1 MIDFESTFKI
11 ALRSLRINKMRSI
24 LTSLGIII
32 GVSAVIVMLAVGEG
46 AKYKIS
52 KDISSMGS
60 NLLMVMSGAST
71 SGGVRLGGGT
81 QPTLRMKDAEAIAKE
96 CPSVLDVAPIVS
108 GSKQLVFS
116 NQNWSTGVYGIT
128 PSYLSIGLWEIDEG
142 RAITSEDL
150 QNATKVAVLGA
161 TVVTNL
167 FGDLDP
173 VGKTIRI
180 EGMPFK
186 VVGVLKSKG
195 QSGMGQDKDDTVLI
209 PITTAQKK
217 LFGSEFPGVVK
228 FINVQAKSDDTLT
241 SAQEEIEALLRE
253 RHNISR
259 NKDDDFTIR
268 NFTEMMETVKK
279 TVATMTLLLGS
290 IASVSLLVGGIGIM
304 NIMLVSV
311 TERTKEI
318 GIRMAIGAKA
328 MDIRTQFLIEAL
340 LLSLA
345 GGLVGVVLGV
355 LIAEAIQLAVGL
367 NIFITPMSIILSFG
381 FSGIVGIG
389 FGYYPAY
396 KASLLNPIDA
406 LRYE

>member
-1 MIDFESTFKI
+1 MEIVSTFKI

-32 GVSAVIVMLAVGEG
+32 GVSAVIIMLSVGEG
-46 AKYKIS
+46 AKGKIS

-71 SGGVRLGGGT
+71 SGGVRMNIGS
-81 QPTLRMKDAEAIAKE
+81 QPTLTIKDAEAILKY
-96 CPSVLDVAPIVS
+96 CPSVLDVAPILS
-108 GSKQLVFS
+108 GNKQIIFA

-128 PSYLSIGLWEIDEG
+128 PSYLTLGLWEIEDG
-142 RAITSEDL
+142 RAITLEDVK
-150 QNATKVAVLGA
+150 NTMKVAILGS

-173 VGKTIRI
+173 IGRKIRI
-180 EGMPFK
+180 GGMPFK
-186 VVGVLKSKG
+186 VIGILQSKG
-195 QSGMGQDKDDTVLI
+195 QSGMGQDRDDTVLI

-217 LFGSEFPGVVK
+217 LFGSDFPGVVK
-228 FINVQAKSDDTLT
+228 FINVQAKSEETIT
-241 SAQEEIEALLRE
+241 SAEEEIKALLRD
-253 RHNISR
+253 RHNIGQ
-259 NKDDDFTIR
+259 NKEEDFTIR

-311 TERTKEI
+311 TERTREI

-328 MDIRTQFLIEAL
+328 MDIRLQFLIEAL

-345 GGLVGVVLGV
+345 GGLVGIILGV
-355 LIAEAIQLAVGL
+355 SVSKIINLCSDLTTIIS
-367 NIFITPMSIILSFG
+367 PMSIFLSFG
-381 FSGIVGIG
+381 FSGLVGIG
-389 FGYYPAY
+389 FGFYPAY

>member
-1 MIDFESTFKI
+1 MIDFKSTFKI
-11 ALRSLRINKMRSI
+11 ALRSLRINKMRSV

-32 GVSAVIVMLAVGEG
+32 GVSAVIIMLSVGEG
-46 AKYKIS
+46 AKGKIS

-71 SGGVRLGGGT
+71 SGGVRLGGGSK
-81 QPTLRMKDAEAIAKE
+81 PTLTVKDAEAIAKD
-96 CPSVLDVAPIVS
+96 CPSVLNVAPIIS
-108 GSKQLVFS
+108 GSKQVVFA
-116 NQNWSTGVYGIT
+116 NQNWSTGIYGIT
-128 PSYLSIGLWEIDEG
+128 PTYITQGLWDIDEG
-142 RAITSEDL
+142 RAITDEDV
-150 QNATKVAVLGA
+150 QNSTKVAVLGA

-180 EGMPFK
+180 AGLPFR

-209 PITTAQKK
+209 PLSTGQKK
-217 LFGSEFPGVVK
+217 LFGTDFPGVVK
-228 FINVQAKSDDTLT
+228 FINVQAKSENDID
-241 SAQEEIEALLRE
+241 SAQDEITEVLHE
-253 RHNISR
+253 RHNIGQ

-268 NFTEMMETVKK
+268 NFTQMLETIKSA
-279 TVATMTLLLGS
+279 TNTMTILLGA

-328 MDIRTQFLIEAL
+328 SDIRMQFLIEAL

-345 GGLVGVVLGV
+345 GGLIGVIIGV
-355 LIAEAIQLAVGL
+355 LVAESVQLFTDLKIV
-367 NIFITPMSIILSFG
+367 IVPFSIIISFG
-381 FSGIVGIG
+381 FSGLVGIG

>member
-1 MIDFESTFKI
+1 MIDFNSTFKI
-11 ALRSLRINKMRSI
+11 ALRSLKVNKMRSI

-32 GVSAVIVMLAVGEG
+32 GVSAVIIMLSVGEG
-46 AKYKIS
+46 AKGKIS

-60 NLLMVMSGAST
+60 NLLMVMSGSSS
-71 SGGVRLGGGT
+71 SGGVRMGGGT
-81 QPTLRMKDAEAIAKE
+81 QPTLKTKDAEAILKE
-96 CPSVLDVAPIVS
+96 CPSVLEVAPIVS
-108 GSKQLVFS
+108 GVKQLIFA

-128 PSYLSIGLWEIDEG
+128 PSYLSVGLWSIEEG
-142 RAITSEDL
+142 RAITTEDVK
-150 QNATKVAVLGA
+150 NSTKVALLGS
-161 TVVTNL
+161 TVTTNL

-180 EGMPFK
+180 SGMPFR
-186 VVGVLKSKG
+186 VIGILKSKG
-195 QSGMGQDKDDTVLI
+195 QSGMGQDKDDTVMI

-217 LFGSEFPGVVK
+217 LFGTEFPGLVK
-228 FINVQAKSDDTLT
+228 FINVQAKDEDSLE
-241 SAQEEIEALLRE
+241 SAQEEITALLRE
-253 RHNISR
+253 RHNIG
-259 NKDDDFTIR
+259 KTEDEDFSIR
-268 NFTEMMETVKK
+268 NFTQMLETIKQA
-279 TVATMTLLLGS
+279 TNTMTILLGS

-328 MDIRTQFLIEAL
+328 MDIRMQFLIEAL

-345 GGLVGVVLGV
+345 GGVIGIIIGVLGAKSV
-355 LIAEAIQLAVGL
+355 QLFSDLTIV
-367 NIFITPMSIILSFG
+367 ISPFSILLSFG
-381 FSGIVGIG
+381 FSGLVGIG
-389 FGYYPAY
+389 FGFYPAY

>member
-1 MIDFESTFKI
+1 MEIVSTFKI

-32 GVSAVIVMLAVGEG
+32 GVSAVIIMLSVGEG
-46 AKYKIS
+46 AKGKIS

-71 SGGVRLGGGT
+71 SGGVRMNLGS
-81 QPTLRMKDAEAIAKE
+81 QPTLTMKDAEAILKD
-96 CPSVLDVAPIVS
+96 CPSVLNVAPILS
-108 GSKQLVFS
+108 GNKQIIFA

-128 PSYLSIGLWEIDEG
+128 PSYLTIGLWEIEDG
-142 RAITSEDL
+142 RAISEEDVK
-150 QNATKVAVLGA
+150 NTMKVAILGS

-173 VGKTIRI
+173 IGRKIRI
-180 EGMPFK
+180 GGMPFK
-186 VVGVLKSKG
+186 VIGILQSKG
-195 QSGMGQDKDDTVLI
+195 QSGMGQDRDDTVLI

-217 LFGSEFPGVVK
+217 LFGSDFPGVVK
-228 FINVQAKSDDTLT
+228 FINVQAKSEDSLY
-241 SAQEEIEALLRE
+241 SAEDEIKALLKD
-253 RHNISR
+253 RHNIGQ
-259 NKDDDFTIR
+259 NKEDDFTIR

-328 MDIRTQFLIEAL
+328 MDIRLQFLIEAL

-345 GGLVGVVLGV
+345 GGLVGVILGV
-355 LIAEAIQLAVGL
+355 SVSKIINLCSELTTIIS
-367 NIFITPMSIILSFG
+367 PMSIFLSFG
-381 FSGIVGIG
+381 FSGLVGIG
-389 FGYYPAY
+389 FGFYPAY

>member
-1 MIDFESTFKI
+1 MIDFMSTLKI
-11 ALRSLRINKMRSI
+11 ALRSLRVNKMRSI

-32 GVSAVIVMLAVGEG
+32 GVSAVIIMLSVGEG
-46 AKYKIS
+46 AKEKIS
-52 KDISSMGS
+52 KEVASMGS
-60 NLLMVMSGAST
+60 NLLMVMSGSST
-71 SGGVRLGGGT
+71 SGGVRVGGGS
-81 QPTLRMKDAEAIAKE
+81 QPTLKMTDAKAILKD
-96 CPSVLDVAPIVS
+96 CPSVLEVAPIVS
-108 GSKQLVFS
+108 GSKQIIYS
-116 NQNWSTGVYGIT
+116 NQNWSTAVYGVT
-128 PSYLSIGLWEIDEG
+128 PSYLSIKIWGVADGREILQ
-142 RAITSEDL
+142 EDVK
-150 QNATKVAVLGA
+150 NSTKVALVGS

-180 EGMPFK
+180 AGLPFK
-186 VVGVLKSKG
+186 IVGILETKG
-195 QSGMGQDKDDTVLI
+195 QSGMGQDQDDCVLI

-217 LFGSEFPGVVK
+217 LLGSEFPGVVK
-228 FINVQAKSDDTLT
+228 FINVQAKNAEVLS
-241 SAQEEIEALLRE
+241 SAEREIKVLLRE
-253 RHNISR
+253 RHNIAR
-259 NKDDDFTIR
+259 NKDDDFTVR
-268 NFTEMMETVKK
+268 NFTQMMETIQQV
-279 TVATMTLLLGS
+279 TNTMTILLGS

-328 MDIRTQFLIEAL
+328 MDIRIQFLIEAL

-345 GGLVGVVLGV
+345 GGLVGIIVGVLGAEIV
-355 LIAEAIQLAVGL
+355 QLCSDLTILIS
-367 NIFITPMSIILSFG
+367 PWSIILSFG
-381 FSGIVGIG
+381 FSGLVGIG

>member
-11 ALRSLRINKMRSI
+11 ALRSLRVNKMRSI

-32 GVSAVIVMLAVGEG
+32 GVSAVIIMLSVGEG
-46 AKYKIS
+46 AKSKIS
-52 KDISSMGS
+52 KDIASIGS
-60 NLLMVMSGAST
+60 NLLMVMSGST
-71 SGGVRLGGGT
+71 TAGGVRMGGGS
-81 QPTLRMKDAEAIAKE
+81 QPTLKLQDAEAILKY
-96 CPSVLDVAPIVS
+96 CPSVAQVAPVVS
-108 GSKQLVFS
+108 EVKQLVFE
-116 NQNWSTGVYGIT
+116 NQNWSTSVYGVTTGYMAVNDWDVDDGRTIT
-128 PSYLSIGLWEIDEG
+128 E
-142 RAITSEDL
+142 EDDK
-150 QNATKVAVLGA
+150 NATNVTVLGA

-173 VGKTIRI
+173 VGRTIRI
-180 EGMPFK
+180 AGRPFK
-186 VVGVLKSKG
+186 VVGILKSKG
-195 QSGMGQDKDDTVLI
+195 QSSMGQDRDDTALI
-209 PITTAQKK
+209 PLSTAQKK
-217 LFGSEFPGVVK
+217 LFGTAFPGTVK
-228 FINVQAKSDDTLT
+228 FISVQAKSTEDLEV
-241 SAQEEIEALLRE
+241 AEEEIEALLKE
-253 RHNISR
+253 RHNIGR
-259 NKDDDFTIR
+259 NKDNDFTIR
-268 NFTEMMETVKK
+268 NFTQMLETIKQ

-328 MDIRTQFLIEAL
+328 ADIRMQFLIEAL

-345 GGLVGVVLGV
+345 GGLIGVILG
-355 LIAEAIQLAVGL
+355 IAIAKSIQLFAGMTIVISPIAVVV
-367 NIFITPMSIILSFG
+367 SFG
-381 FSGIVGIG
+381 FSGLVGII